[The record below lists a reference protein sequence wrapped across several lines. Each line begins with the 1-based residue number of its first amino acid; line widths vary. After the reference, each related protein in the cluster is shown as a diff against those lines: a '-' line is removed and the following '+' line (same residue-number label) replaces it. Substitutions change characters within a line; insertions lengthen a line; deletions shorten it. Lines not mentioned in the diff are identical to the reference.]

1 MVLYI
6 CSEPQNKKQ
15 EKQKP
20 QNCSN
25 LQYGNQLR
33 GTGVTLEQTFLDWKG
48 YGSSR
53 RYLDLSEKNKDTLS
67 KVLVQQTTA

>member
-20 QNCSN
+20 QNCTN
-25 LQYGNQLR
+25 LQYGNQLH
-33 GTGVTLEQTFLDWKG
+33 GTGVTLEQTFLDSKG

-53 RYLDLSEKNKDTLS
+53 HLELSEKNKDTLS